1 MSHPEVI
8 ILYVS
13 YRVSDEKEKSD
24 GSFATLYLLKD
35 NNNGHSV
42 VTSGKHRAS
51 ALTKFLVN
59 WVPHLAKN
67 TVYINQFSNQ
77 SIDYMVIATKRVA
90 WDHKVWWHLHV
101 KLSKKDT
108 KKLSPVTRGFSRDTR

>member
-1 MSHPEVI
+1 MMSHPEVV

-59 WVPHLAKN
+59 
-67 TVYINQFSNQ
+67 
-77 SIDYMVIATKRVA
+77 
-90 WDHKVWWHLHV
+90 
-101 KLSKKDT
+101 
-108 KKLSPVTRGFSRDTR
+108 

>member
-1 MSHPEVI
+1 MELDSILQCAQEMSHPEVI

-24 GSFATLYLLKD
+24 DSFATLYLLKD

-42 VTSGKHRAS
+42 VTSGKHRTS

-59 WVPHLAKN
+59 
-67 TVYINQFSNQ
+67 
-77 SIDYMVIATKRVA
+77 
-90 WDHKVWWHLHV
+90 
-101 KLSKKDT
+101 
-108 KKLSPVTRGFSRDTR
+108 